1 MDKFLKGSSAQKA
14 QLKVQRIAEKLKP
27 YFEDEDPIGKNY
39 SAIGKILDEEL
50 KMDEYMVIVDEKGN
64 SYIHTNRLREGY
76 PYIDDV
82 GMKAAT
88 TDQPLLQLYARD
100 TGEIVIDASC
110 PLKRG
115 ANEHF
120 NLRLGRIVIRKFLAP
135 FLVTLTLLQAII
147 TLALSWVFDLSYFQ
161 MFMITIFPFL
171 VTGGLSFYLHRYI
184 SIRSLEWYWVMRK
197 VSAGDL
203 TTEVTK
209 RQQTD
214 FNQIGFEINK
224 VVIGMKNMIK
234 EIKKASDSVDRVSDV
249 QEIESNRLSQVF
261 VEFGEMMEQFREGT
275 ENQLSS
281 LQQAHAMVQNMVN
294 GVRQMQTDI
303 GETLHVS
310 EEASTIA
317 EEGNKAIRSSE
328 EQMLAIQETVK
339 QSAKKIMQVAETADQ
354 VIQQVSSITQIANQT
369 NLLALNASIEAARA
383 GEAGKGFAIVADE
396 VRKLAEDTNKF
407 SGDIVSTLVM
417 TRDELQ
423 EAVTLVEKNISTIDQ
438 GVEVV
443 KVAGHSIRKLN
454 EASELTKQAVVS
466 NHQNA
471 ENVMKDGDQLEKI
484 IEELNM
490 IAEQFT
496 DQVVETT
503 ANLDSHVEGIQALA
517 KDASILSSQA
527 EQLKRFVNRFN
538 IDL

>member
-1 MDKFLKGSSAQKA
+1 MDKFLKSSSAQKA
-14 QLKVQRIAEKLKP
+14 QLKIQRVAEKLKP
-27 YFEDEDPIGKNY
+27 YFDVEDPIGKNY

-100 TGEIVIDASC
+100 TGEMVIDASC

-115 ANEHF
+115 KGEHF
-120 NLRLGRIVIRKFLAP
+120 NLRLGRLVIRKFIAP
-135 FLVTLTLLQAII
+135 FLITLTLLQAII
-147 TLALSWVFDLSYFQ
+147 TLALSWIFDLSYLQ
-161 MFMITIFPFL
+161 MFTITFLPFL
-171 VTGGLSFYLHRYI
+171 VTGGLSIYLYRYI
-184 SIRSLEWYWVMRK
+184 MVRSLEWYWVMRK
-197 VSAGDL
+197 VSAGNL

-209 RQQTD
+209 RAQTD

-234 EIKKASDSVDRVSDV
+234 EIKKASDSVDKVSAT
-249 QEIESNRLSQVF
+249 QEQESNRLSQAF
-261 VEFGEMMEQFREGT
+261 VQFGETMDHFREGT
-275 ENQLSS
+275 ESQLSS

-303 GETLHVS
+303 GETLHVT
-310 EEASTIA
+310 EDASNIA

-328 EQMLAIQETVK
+328 EQMIAIQDSVK

-354 VIQQVSSITQIANQT
+354 VIHQVSSITQIAEQT

-407 SGDIVSTLVM
+407 AGDIVSTLVM

-423 EAVTLVEKNISTIDQ
+423 EAVTLVEMNISTIEQ
-438 GVEVV
+438 GVDVV
-443 KVAGHSIRKLN
+443 NVAGHSIRTLN
-454 EASELTKQAVVS
+454 EVAEQTKQAVVS

-471 ENVMKDGDQLEKI
+471 ENVMREGDQLEKV

-490 IAEQFT
+490 IADQFT
-496 DQVVETT
+496 DQVVETA

-517 KDASILSSQA
+517 RDASSLSAQA
-527 EQLKRFVNRFN
+527 DQLKRFVNRFN
-538 IDL
+538 V